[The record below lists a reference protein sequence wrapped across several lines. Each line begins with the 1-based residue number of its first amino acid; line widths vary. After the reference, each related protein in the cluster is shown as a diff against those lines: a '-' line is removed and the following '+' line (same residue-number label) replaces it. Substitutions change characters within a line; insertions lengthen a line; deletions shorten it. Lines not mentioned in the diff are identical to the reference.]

1 MSLEINPIL
10 NPEFI
15 RNPMPALLE
24 AWSKGPVMRHDNLT
38 TTYSFFSYD
47 DVKSILVDHET
58 FGSEIPPE
66 NKAAAV
72 GPLLDNLIATDPP
85 RHTRLRILANK
96 AFAPPVI
103 RGFQDQA
110 RVIVEGLVDV
120 VMEKGEVDI
129 INDFAAQVTIGMITT
144 ILGLPREDWPM
155 IRQWTTDIS
164 NNVIADVWL
173 KERDPEREA
182 VTTRV
187 ATELSEYF
195 HDYLEERRKKPKE
208 GDLISLFMTAEVDG
222 DRLSD
227 KEIEATAML
236 LLLAANET
244 TTNLIGNFVRT
255 LARYPEQ
262 AAIMRADPELAKPG
276 LEETLRMTPS
286 LRGTARRVRKTVD
299 MYGHTLEPGDVA
311 FVWIA
316 TANRDPSVFENP
328 HEFDVHRK
336 PNRHI
341 AFAAGPHLC
350 LGAPLAR
357 LEGRMSAE
365 LLLRR
370 TKDIELLG
378 DAVVAPNAVADNVL
392 EQRVRLIPA

>member
-1 MSLEINPIL
+1 MCLDINPLL
-10 NPEFI
+10 NAEFI
-15 RNPMPALLE
+15 ENPLPGLME
-24 AWSKGPVMRHDNLT
+24 AWSKGPIMRHENLT
-38 TTYSFFSYD
+38 TTYSFFSYED
-47 DVKSILVDHET
+47 ARSILLDYET
-58 FGSEIPPE
+58 FGSEIPQE

-85 RHTRLRILANK
+85 RHTRLRILANT

-103 RGFQDQA
+103 RGFQDHA
-110 RVIVEGLVDV
+110 RVSVEGLVDEIL
-120 VMEKGEVDI
+120 EKGEVDI
-129 INDFAAQVTIGMITT
+129 IEDFAAQVTVGMITT
-144 ILGLPREDWPM
+144 ILGLPREDWRM

-164 NNVIADVWL
+164 NNIMADVWL

-182 VTTRV
+182 VTRRV
-187 ATELSEYF
+187 AVELSEYF
-195 HDYLEERRKKPKE
+195 HDYLAERRRQPKE
-208 GDLISLFMTAEVDG
+208 GDLISLFMTTEVDG

-227 KEIEATAML
+227 KEVEATAML

-255 LARYPEQ
+255 LARYPDQ
-262 AAIMRADPELAKPG
+262 AAIMRAKPELAKPG

-286 LRGTARRVRKTVD
+286 LRGTARRVRRTVE
-299 MYGHTLEPGDVA
+299 MYGHRLEPGDVA

-316 TANRDPSVFENP
+316 TANRDPAIFAWP
-328 HEFDVHRK
+328 DEFDVHRK

-357 LEGRMSAE
+357 LEGRLAAE

-370 TKDIELLG
+370 TKGIELLG
-378 DAVVAPNAVADNVL
+378 DARVAPNAIADNVL
-392 EQRVRLIPA
+392 EQRVRLVAA

>member
-1 MSLEINPIL
+1 MSLEINPLL
-10 NPEFI
+10 NQEFI
-15 RNPMPALLE
+15 KNPLPGLME
-24 AWSKGPVMRHDNLT
+24 AWSKGPIMRHDNLT
-38 TTYSFFSYD
+38 RTYSFFSYE
-47 DVKSILVDHET
+47 DVKSILVNHET
-58 FGSEIPPE
+58 FGSEMPQE
-66 NKAAAV
+66 NKDAAL

-110 RVIVEGLVDV
+110 QVIVEALVDEIL
-120 VMEKGEVDI
+120 EKGEVDI

-144 ILGLPREDWPM
+144 ILGLPREDWKM

-164 NNVIADVWL
+164 NNIMADVWL
-173 KERDPEREA
+173 KERDPVREEE
-182 VTTRV
+182 TKRV
-187 ATELSEYF
+187 AIELSEYF
-195 HDYLEERRKKPKE
+195 QDYLAQRRKNPIE
-208 GDLISLFMTAEVDG
+208 GDLISLFMTTEVDG
-222 DRLSD
+222 DRLTD
-227 KEIEATAML
+227 KEVEATAML

-255 LARYPEQ
+255 LARHPDQ

-286 LRGTARRVRKTVD
+286 LRGTTRRVRKTVE
-299 MYGHTLEPGDVA
+299 MHGHTLEPGDAA

-328 HEFDVHRK
+328 NTFDVHRK

-357 LEGRMSAE
+357 LEGRLCAE

-378 DAVVAPNAVADNVL
+378 EARVAPNAIADNVL
-392 EQRVRLIPA
+392 EQRVRLIAA

>member
-1 MSLEINPIL
+1 MSIEINPLL
-10 NPEFI
+10 NQEFI
-15 RNPMPALLE
+15 KDPLPGLME
-24 AWSKGPVMRHDNLT
+24 AWSKGPIMRHDNLT
-38 TTYSFFSYD
+38 RTYSFFSYE
-47 DVKSILVDHET
+47 DVKSILINHET
-58 FGSEIPPE
+58 FGSEMPQE
-66 NKAAAV
+66 NKDAAL

-110 RVIVEGLVDV
+110 QVIVEGLVDEIL
-120 VMEKGEVDI
+120 EKGEVDI

-144 ILGLPREDWPM
+144 ILGLPREDWKM

-164 NNVIADVWL
+164 NNIMADVWL
-173 KERDPEREA
+173 KERDPAREA
-182 VTTRV
+182 ETRRV
-187 ATELSEYF
+187 AIELSEYF
-195 HDYLEERRKKPKE
+195 QDYLAERRKQPKE

-227 KEIEATAML
+227 KEVEATAML

-255 LARYPEQ
+255 LARHPEQ

-286 LRGTARRVRKTVD
+286 LRGTTRRVRRPVEI
-299 MYGHTLEPGDVA
+299 YGHTLEPGDAA

-316 TANRDPSVFENP
+316 TANRDPQVFDRP
-328 HEFDVHRK
+328 DEFDVHRK

-357 LEGRMSAE
+357 LEGRLVAE

-378 DAVVAPNAVADNVL
+378 DAKVAPNAIADNVL
-392 EQRVRLIPA
+392 EQRVRLIAA